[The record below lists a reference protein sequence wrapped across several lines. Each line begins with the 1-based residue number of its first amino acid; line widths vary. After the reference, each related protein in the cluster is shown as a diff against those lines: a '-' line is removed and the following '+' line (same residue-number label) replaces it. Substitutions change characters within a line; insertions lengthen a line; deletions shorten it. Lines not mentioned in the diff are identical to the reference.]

1 MKEIMKML
9 NFMVGLHLHKSCFV
23 FCEFS
28 GFFFSH
34 LLWNLELLCAILCIC
49 FNGKL
54 CRSTPISKNIPSNFK
69 THFHFN

>member
-28 GFFFSH
+28 GFFFPIYFGTWNFSVLYYVYVSMGSFVV
-34 LLWNLELLCAILCIC
+34 LLL
-49 FNGKL
+49 
-54 CRSTPISKNIPSNFK
+54 
-69 THFHFN
+69 